1 MEFIT
6 REDFQTHMYEG
17 VIEAIEDE
25 NEEALTE
32 AIDTAIGEACGYLSR
47 FDLDT
52 ILASTDRKTYANLR
66 TWLKDIAKWH
76 FIVVCNV
83 TTDLELTKERYD
95 DAIARLRDIQKGLV
109 TPKGWALPNEGTSDQ
124 GAFTIASR
132 PKRGNYY

>member
-47 FDLDT
+47 FDLDA

-76 FIVVCNV
+76 FIVVCSV
-83 TTDLELTKERYD
+83 ATDLQLAKERYD

-109 TPKGWALPNEGTSDQ
+109 TPKGWALPSEEGTEQ